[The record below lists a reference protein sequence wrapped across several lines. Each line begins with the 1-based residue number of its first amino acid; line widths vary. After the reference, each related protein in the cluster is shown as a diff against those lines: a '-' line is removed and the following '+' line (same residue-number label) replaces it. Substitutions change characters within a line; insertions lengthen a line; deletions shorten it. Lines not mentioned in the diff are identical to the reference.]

1 MMNFIPESQLR
12 NQLSNEFDF
21 LFILNMDG
29 NIITANFAVN
39 KILGYSL
46 NELKGKH
53 FSSVY
58 PDQYKS
64 RSGVTMPLVIKGD
77 VTSCPYP
84 FMKKEKG
91 IIPVDTKF
99 YLGWW
104 NEENVIAA
112 VSTNLSA
119 EYFSK
124 EVFLSIF
131 NSSQVM
137 MAIGTVDSGIIFN
150 ANRAFIENIGYS
162 LDEISGKTFQE
173 LDLFY
178 DGDQIKKLLSRSN
191 GKGNVKGELTVRTK
205 SGERMVCLF
214 SFEQIEI
221 QNNTYMLAAATN
233 ITQRKQMEEN
243 LKHLNN
249 QQKLLANIAQL
260 LNKSD
265 NFDDI
270 INVVLRL
277 IGQHTNV
284 SRVCIY
290 ENTLDE
296 LFTSNTY
303 EWCNEGIASK
313 KEAIQK
319 ASFEEMPSWKEIINS
334 QGYLSS
340 GNILELPDDIAV
352 ILKHFEIKSVLV
364 YPLYIQNHLWGF
376 VGFDDCFHNRVWLDD
391 EINLLKTVT
400 GNIANA
406 LERKQYLNQFKN
418 SEMRLRLALDGAREG
433 MWDWDLQKD
442 EIYFT
447 DIGYEIIDQDLDESL
462 GKGHKWQSL
471 IHPDDWGWVSELFI
485 DHKKSKIDYFE
496 ATFRVIGKSGKEKWI
511 LNHGRIIERDK
522 DGLATRA
529 IGTLIDISKQKETE
543 EQLKRLLA
551 TKDKLFSIISHDL
564 RGPIGSFMQVIELL
578 TSDIQITPDV
588 QDSLLL
594 ELKDMSKNTFYL
606 LENLLSWSRSQRSEI
621 VYNPRTII
629 VNELI
634 KENISLLANAAGQ
647 KTITLQFE
655 TKANYSAYADYDM
668 VNLVVRNL
676 LSNGIKFTRVGGLI
690 VIHISDRKEFIEVEI
705 ADNGVGMSQ
714 EVADKLFTD
723 NNFHSTYGTGNEK
736 GSGLGLV
743 LCKDFVHRNGGS
755 IRVESVQ
762 DKGSRFIFTLP
773 VISKVLSSL

>member
-1 MMNFIPESQLR
+1 MMNFIPESQLKDL
-12 NQLSNEFDF
+12 LSNEFDF

-29 NIITANFAVN
+29 NIVTANFAVN
-39 KILGYSL
+39 NILGYSL
-46 NELKGKH
+46 NELRGKH
-53 FSSVY
+53 FSTVY
-58 PDQYKS
+58 PDQYKVK
-64 RSGVTMPLVIKGD
+64 SGVTIPLVIKGD
-77 VTSCPYP
+77 ITCCPYP
-84 FMKKEKG
+84 FMKKDKG

-112 VSTNLSA
+112 VSTNLSV

-124 EVFLSIF
+124 EVFFSIF

-162 LDEISGKTFQE
+162 LDEISGKTVQE
-173 LDLFY
+173 LGLFH
-178 DGDQIKKLLSRSN
+178 DNDQIKKLLSLSN
-191 GKGNVKGELTVRTK
+191 DKGNVKGELSLKTK

-214 SFEQIEI
+214 SFEQIVI
-221 QNNTYMLAAATN
+221 QGNTYMLAAATN
-233 ITQRKQMEEN
+233 ITQRKQMEEK
-243 LKHLNN
+243 LKYLNN
-249 QQKLLANIAQL
+249 QQKLLADIAQL

-277 IGQHTNV
+277 IGQHTDV

-290 ENTLDE
+290 ENTPDE

-313 KEAIQK
+313 KDAIQK
-319 ASFEEMPSWKEIINS
+319 ASFENIPSWKRII
-334 QGYLSS
+334 SS
-340 GNILELPDDIAV
+340 KGCLFSSNILEFPGDIAG
-352 ILKHFEIKSVLV
+352 LLEQFEIKSILV
-364 YPLYIQNHLWGF
+364 YPIYIQNHLWGF
-376 VGFDDCFHNRVWLDD
+376 VGFDDCLHNKVWLDD

-400 GNIANA
+400 GNITNA
-406 LERKQYLNQFKN
+406 LERKLYLNQFKN

-433 MWDWDLQKD
+433 MWDWDFQTD
-442 EIYFT
+442 VIYFT
-447 DIGYEIIDQDLDESL
+447 DIGYEIMDQDLDESL
-462 GKGHKWQSL
+462 GKGHKWQKF
-471 IHPDDWGWVSELFI
+471 IHPDDWKWVSQLFI
-485 DHKKSKIDYFE
+485 SHKKSKIDYFE
-496 ATFRVIGKSGKEKWI
+496 ATFRVIGMSGKEKWI

-522 DGLATRA
+522 DGQATRA

-543 EQLKRLLA
+543 EQLKRLLT

-578 TSDIQITPDV
+578 TSDIEITQDV

-606 LENLLSWSRSQRSEI
+606 LENLLNWSRSQRSEI
-621 VYNPRTII
+621 VYNPRFII

-634 KENISLLANAAGQ
+634 KENILLLTNTARQ
-647 KTITLQFE
+647 KSITLQFE
-655 TKANYSAYADYDM
+655 ADANYSAYVDYDM
-668 VNLVVRNL
+668 INLVIRNI
-676 LSNGIKFTRVGGLI
+676 LSNGIKFTRSKGLI
-690 VIHISDRKEFIEVEI
+690 VIHISEQNGFVEVEI
-705 ADNGVGMSQ
+705 TDNGVGMSQ
-714 EVADKLFTD
+714 DVADKLFTD

-743 LCKDFVHRNGGS
+743 LCKDFVQRNGGF
-755 IRVESVQ
+755 IKVESVL

-773 VISKVLSSL
+773 TKG